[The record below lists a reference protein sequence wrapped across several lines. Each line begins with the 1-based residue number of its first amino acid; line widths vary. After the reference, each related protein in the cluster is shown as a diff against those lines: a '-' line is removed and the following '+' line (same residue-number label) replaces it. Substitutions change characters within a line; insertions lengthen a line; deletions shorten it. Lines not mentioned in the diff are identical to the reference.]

1 MLSPEYLTNV
11 ADPLLKVYEQIED
24 EILIDI
30 AKKINKN
37 LDVSYE
43 TEMWLYGGRDYN
55 ELKKKLK
62 PYFKD
67 IDRRLDLLVEDSIKK
82 HYLDEQNI
90 YSMID
95 KSLMPFVKNKA
106 VLKQIELYQQAM
118 KKQLHSIANT
128 MGVAVN
134 DEFVPLNKLYKHE
147 LNKAIVSTQSGI
159 VDKTKAVRRVI
170 NNISRGGVKIIN
182 YENSGR
188 NYTIESAVSMNI
200 RSSLNRLSGE
210 ISLMNAKEMEHD
222 LMEITAHLGARLSH
236 SAWQGQVVSLS
247 GENTKYLTL
256 EDIGYGEVTGF
267 MGANCKHNWYPFF
280 EGLSSPYSSDFLD
293 ELQNKKVNYNGKEYS
308 YYEATQ
314 VQRRMERDI
323 RNLKKRVMM
332 YDAVGDKE
340 MHIIESFKLKNKR
353 DDYYKFSNTVGINK
367 RLENLHKFGYN
378 KSVSARSVWARNN
391 FEPNKIKYRKGI
403 TGEKYSK
410 ALTQAKKTLPNNI
423 KWRVT
428 QDYSIAEYDKMKLY
442 VTRKGSTFAIKN
454 NGDIVSVAKNMNDN
468 VRGKELIE
476 QAVKFGGTKLD
487 SYDGNYGFYL
497 KCGFE
502 PVSWTKFNEEFAP
515 TDWRKGIDKPEDII
529 FFKYT
534 GKKSNNF
541 ESLED
546 FKKRVKPND
555 YDVSEK
561 IRDKSMIKEKNGKLK
576 NIIDD
581 SDKK

>member
-24 EILIDI
+24 EILFDI
-30 AKKINKN
+30 AKKIKKN

-43 TEMWLYGGRDYN
+43 AEMWLYGGRDYN

-95 KSLMPFVKNKA
+95 KSLMSFVKNKA
-106 VLKQIELYQQAM
+106 VLRQIELYQEAM

-134 DEFVPLNKLYKHE
+134 DKFVPLNKLYKHE

-159 VDKTKAVRRVI
+159 VDKTKAVRRVV
-170 NNISRGGVKIIN
+170 NNISKGGVKFIN

-188 NYTIESAVSMNI
+188 NYTIESAVSMNV

-256 EDIGYGEVTGF
+256 EDIRYGEVTGF

-293 ELQNKKVNYNGKEYS
+293 ELQNKTIHYKGKEYS

-314 VQRRMERDI
+314 IQRQMERDI
-323 RNLKKRVMM
+323 RNIKKSLLM
-332 YDAVGDKE
+332 YNEIDDKE
-340 MHIIESFKLKNKR
+340 MFMINSAKRKIKKDEYESFCRLIK
-353 DDYYKFSNTVGINK
+353 TPT
-367 RLENLHKFGYN
+367 RLENTQKMYYN
-378 KSVSARSVWARNN
+378 KHISGKSVASNIKVKNN
-391 FEPNKIKYRKGI
+391 EILSDIMSKNWTDTYKRKVLKAYDDFEKQGCITDTHFLTNYLERCNKNKYKKISFDNVISLINQGKTHIQEDGRFLYFSEEMQLLIVQNEKNNIFITFIRRKN
-403 TGEKYSK
+403 
-410 ALTQAKKTLPNNI
+410 AKKGW
-423 KWRVT
+423 K
-428 QDYSIAEYDKMKLY
+428 
-442 VTRKGSTFAIKN
+442 
-454 NGDIVSVAKNMNDN
+454 
-468 VRGKELIE
+468 
-476 QAVKFGGTKLD
+476 
-487 SYDGNYGFYL
+487 
-497 KCGFE
+497 KC
-502 PVSWTKFNEEFAP
+502 
-515 TDWRKGIDKPEDII
+515 
-529 FFKYT
+529 
-534 GKKSNNF
+534 
-541 ESLED
+541 
-546 FKKRVKPND
+546 
-555 YDVSEK
+555 
-561 IRDKSMIKEKNGKLK
+561 
-576 NIIDD
+576 
-581 SDKK
+581 

>member
-24 EILIDI
+24 EILTDI

-43 TEMWLYGGRDYN
+43 TEMWLYSGRDYN

-67 IDRRLDLLVEDSIKK
+67 IDTKLDLLVEDSIKK

-106 VLKQIELYQQAM
+106 VLKQIELYQEAM

-147 LNKAIVSTQSGI
+147 LNKAIVSTRSGI

-170 NNISRGGVKIIN
+170 NNISKGGVKFVN

-188 NYTIESAVSMNI
+188 NYTLESAVSMNV

-222 LMEITAHLGARLSH
+222 LMETTAHLGARLSH
-236 SAWQGQVVSLS
+236 SVWQGQIVSLS
-247 GENTKYLTL
+247 GENTKYLSL

-280 EGLSSPYSSDFLD
+280 EGLSSPYSSDYLE
-293 ELQNKKVNYNGKEYS
+293 ELQSKTIHYKGKEYS

-314 VQRRMERDI
+314 IQRQMERDI
-323 RNLKKRVMM
+323 RNIKKSLLM
-332 YDAVGDKE
+332 YNEIDDKE
-340 MHIIESFKLKNKR
+340 MFMINSAKRKIKKDEYESFSKLIK
-353 DDYYKFSNTVGINK
+353 TPT
-367 RLENLHKFGYN
+367 RLENTQKLYYN
-378 KSVSARSVWARNN
+378 KHISGKSVASNIKVKNN
-391 FEPNKIKYRKGI
+391 EILSDIMSKNWTDTYKRKVLKAYNDFEKQGYITDTHFLTNYLRRQNKSKFPDVNFDDVIGLIKQGKTHIQEDGRFLYFNKEMQLLMVQNEKNNIFITFIRRK
-403 TGEKYSK
+403 S
-410 ALTQAKKTLPNNI
+410 AKKGW
-423 KWRVT
+423 K
-428 QDYSIAEYDKMKLY
+428 
-442 VTRKGSTFAIKN
+442 
-454 NGDIVSVAKNMNDN
+454 
-468 VRGKELIE
+468 
-476 QAVKFGGTKLD
+476 
-487 SYDGNYGFYL
+487 
-497 KCGFE
+497 KC
-502 PVSWTKFNEEFAP
+502 
-515 TDWRKGIDKPEDII
+515 
-529 FFKYT
+529 
-534 GKKSNNF
+534 
-541 ESLED
+541 
-546 FKKRVKPND
+546 
-555 YDVSEK
+555 
-561 IRDKSMIKEKNGKLK
+561 
-576 NIIDD
+576 
-581 SDKK
+581 

>member
-24 EILIDI
+24 EILFDI
-30 AKKINKN
+30 AKKIKKN

-106 VLKQIELYQQAM
+106 VLKQIELYQEAM

-134 DEFVPLNKLYKHE
+134 DKFVPLNQLYKHE
-147 LNKAIVSTQSGI
+147 LNKAIVSTQSGVI
-159 VDKTKAVRRVI
+159 DKTKAVRRVI
-170 NNISRGGVKIIN
+170 NNISRGGVKFIN

-188 NYTIESAVSMNI
+188 NYTLESAVSMNV

-210 ISLMNAKEMEHD
+210 ISLMNAKEVEHD

-236 SAWQGQVVSLS
+236 SVWQGQIVSLS

-293 ELQNKKVNYNGKEYS
+293 ELQNKTIHYKGKEYS

-314 VQRRMERDI
+314 IQRQMERDI
-323 RNLKKRVMM
+323 RNIKKSLLM
-332 YDAVGDKE
+332 YNEIDDKE
-340 MHIIESFKLKNKR
+340 MFMINSAKRKIKKDEYESFCKLIK
-353 DDYYKFSNTVGINK
+353 TPT
-367 RLENLHKFGYN
+367 RLENTQKLYYN
-378 KSVSARSVWARNN
+378 KHISGKSVAS
-391 FEPNKIKYRKGI
+391 
-403 TGEKYSK
+403 
-410 ALTQAKKTLPNNI
+410 NI
-423 KWRVT
+423 KV
-428 QDYSIAEYDKMKLY
+428 
-442 VTRKGSTFAIKN
+442 KN
-454 NGDIVSVAKNMNDN
+454 NEILSDIVSKNWTDTYKRKVLKVYDDFEKQGCITDTHFLTNYLRRQNKSKFPN
-468 VRGKELIE
+468 VTFDDVIGLIKQGKTHIQE
-476 QAVKFGGTKLD
+476 
-487 SYDGNYGFYL
+487 DGRFLY
-497 KCGFE
+497 
-502 PVSWTKFNEEFAP
+502 FNEEMQLLMVQ
-515 TDWRKGIDKPEDII
+515 
-529 FFKYT
+529 
-534 GKKSNNF
+534 N
-541 ESLED
+541 
-546 FKKRVKPND
+546 
-555 YDVSEK
+555 
-561 IRDKSMIKEKNGKLK
+561 EKNNIFITFIRRK
-576 NIIDD
+576 NA
-581 SDKK
+581 KKGWKKC

>member
-43 TEMWLYGGRDYN
+43 TEMWLYSGRDYN

-67 IDRRLDLLVEDSIKK
+67 IDTKLDLLVEDSIKK

-106 VLKQIELYQQAM
+106 VLKQIELYQEAM

-134 DEFVPLNKLYKHE
+134 DEFIPLNKLYKHE
-147 LNKAIVSTQSGI
+147 LNKAIVSTRSGLI
-159 VDKTKAVRRVI
+159 DKTKAVRRVI
-170 NNISRGGVKIIN
+170 NNISKGGVKFVN

-188 NYTIESAVSMNI
+188 NYTLESAVSMNV

-210 ISLMNAKEMEHD
+210 ISLINAKEMEHD
-222 LMEITAHLGARLSH
+222 LMEITVHLGARLSH
-236 SAWQGQVVSLS
+236 SVWQGQIVSLS

-280 EGLSSPYSSDFLD
+280 EGLSSPYSSDYLE
-293 ELQNKKVNYNGKEYS
+293 ELQSKTIHYKGKEYS

-314 VQRRMERDI
+314 IQRQMERDI
-323 RNLKKRVMM
+323 RNIKKSLLM
-332 YDAVGDKE
+332 YNEIDDKE
-340 MHIIESFKLKNKR
+340 MFMINSAKRKIKKDEYESFCKLIK
-353 DDYYKFSNTVGINK
+353 TPT
-367 RLENLHKFGYN
+367 RLENTQKLYYN
-378 KSVSARSVWARNN
+378 KHISGKSVAS
-391 FEPNKIKYRKGI
+391 
-403 TGEKYSK
+403 
-410 ALTQAKKTLPNNI
+410 NI
-423 KWRVT
+423 KVKNNEILSDIMSKNWTDTYKRKVLKVYNEFQDNNLNVSDHFAVSYLKRINSSNIDKEKLLNTMKDKVKFKEWNERKKEFNLIRYDEVNLIRVVSNKDDT
-428 QDYSIAEYDKMKLY
+428 VYITFMIDKENQIKNKLEKGVWLEYD
-442 VTRKGSTFAIKN
+442 
-454 NGDIVSVAKNMNDN
+454 NG
-468 VRGKELIE
+468 
-476 QAVKFGGTKLD
+476 
-487 SYDGNYGFYL
+487 
-497 KCGFE
+497 
-502 PVSWTKFNEEFAP
+502 
-515 TDWRKGIDKPEDII
+515 
-529 FFKYT
+529 
-534 GKKSNNF
+534 
-541 ESLED
+541 
-546 FKKRVKPND
+546 
-555 YDVSEK
+555 
-561 IRDKSMIKEKNGKLK
+561 
-576 NIIDD
+576 
-581 SDKK
+581 

>member
-67 IDRRLDLLVEDSIKK
+67 IDTKLDLLVEDSIKK

-106 VLKQIELYQQAM
+106 VLKQIELYQEAM

-134 DEFVPLNKLYKHE
+134 DKFVPLNQLYKHE
-147 LNKAIVSTQSGI
+147 LNKAIVSTQSGVI
-159 VDKTKAVRRVI
+159 DKTKAVRRVI
-170 NNISRGGVKIIN
+170 NNISRGGVKFIN

-188 NYTIESAVSMNI
+188 NYTLESAVSMNV

-210 ISLMNAKEMEHD
+210 ISLMNAKEVEHD

-236 SAWQGQVVSLS
+236 SVWQGQIVSLS

-280 EGLSSPYSSDFLD
+280 EGLSSPYSSDYL
-293 ELQNKKVNYNGKEYS
+293 EKLQSKTIHYKGKEYS

-314 VQRRMERDI
+314 IQRQMERDI
-323 RNLKKRVMM
+323 RNIKKSLLM
-332 YDAVGDKE
+332 YNEIDDKE
-340 MHIIESFKLKNKR
+340 MFMINSAKRKIKKDEYESFCKLIK
-353 DDYYKFSNTVGINK
+353 TPT
-367 RLENLHKFGYN
+367 RLENTQKLYYN
-378 KSVSARSVWARNN
+378 KHISGKSVASNIKVKNN
-391 FEPNKIKYRKGI
+391 EILSDIMSKNWTDTYKRKVLKAYDDFEKQGCITDTHFLTNYLERCNKNKYKKISFDNVISLINQGKTHIQEDGRFLYFSEEMQLLIVQNEKNNIFITFIRRKN
-403 TGEKYSK
+403 
-410 ALTQAKKTLPNNI
+410 AKKGW
-423 KWRVT
+423 K
-428 QDYSIAEYDKMKLY
+428 
-442 VTRKGSTFAIKN
+442 
-454 NGDIVSVAKNMNDN
+454 
-468 VRGKELIE
+468 
-476 QAVKFGGTKLD
+476 
-487 SYDGNYGFYL
+487 
-497 KCGFE
+497 KC
-502 PVSWTKFNEEFAP
+502 
-515 TDWRKGIDKPEDII
+515 
-529 FFKYT
+529 
-534 GKKSNNF
+534 
-541 ESLED
+541 
-546 FKKRVKPND
+546 
-555 YDVSEK
+555 
-561 IRDKSMIKEKNGKLK
+561 
-576 NIIDD
+576 
-581 SDKK
+581 

>member
-43 TEMWLYGGRDYN
+43 TEMWLYSGRDYN

-67 IDRRLDLLVEDSIKK
+67 IDTKLDLLVEDSIKK

-106 VLKQIELYQQAM
+106 VLKQIELYQEAM

-134 DEFVPLNKLYKHE
+134 DEFVSLNKLYKHE
-147 LNKAIVSTQSGI
+147 LNKAIVSTRSGI

-170 NNISRGGVKIIN
+170 NNISKGGVKFVN

-188 NYTIESAVSMNI
+188 NYTLESAVSMNV

-222 LMEITAHLGARLSH
+222 LMETTAHLGARLSH
-236 SAWQGQVVSLS
+236 SVWQGQIVSLS
-247 GENTKYLTL
+247 GENTKYLSL

-280 EGLSSPYSSDFLD
+280 EGLSSPYSSDYLE
-293 ELQNKKVNYNGKEYS
+293 ELQSKTIHYKGKEYS

-314 VQRRMERDI
+314 IQRQMERDI
-323 RNLKKRVMM
+323 RNIKKSLLM
-332 YDAVGDKE
+332 YNEIDDKE
-340 MHIIESFKLKNKR
+340 MFMINSAKRKLKKDEYESFCKLIK
-353 DDYYKFSNTVGINK
+353 TPT
-367 RLENLHKFGYN
+367 RLENTQKLYYN
-378 KSVSARSVWARNN
+378 KHISGKSVIANKEIIDLANKKYNLSNSSLNVKMYELDEKLRR
-391 FEPNKIKYRKGI
+391 KIKNDYNLIIHEGRQGKHIRNHNNYSGKSYI
-403 TGEKYSK
+403 LDTINPQDLVDKFAGTGDIKRIQTTGKWINKQFFMNDVPIGYVIDEETKKEILTRRFAIHYSK
-410 ALTQAKKTLPNNI
+410 
-423 KWRVT
+423 
-428 QDYSIAEYDKMKLY
+428 DKG
-442 VTRKGSTFAIKN
+442 TH
-454 NGDIVSVAKNMNDN
+454 IVP
-468 VRGKELIE
+468 I
-476 QAVKFGGTKLD
+476 
-487 SYDGNYGFYL
+487 
-497 KCGFE
+497 
-502 PVSWTKFNEEFAP
+502 
-515 TDWRKGIDKPEDII
+515 
-529 FFKYT
+529 
-534 GKKSNNF
+534 
-541 ESLED
+541 LE
-546 FKKRVKPND
+546 KR
-555 YDVSEK
+555 
-561 IRDKSMIKEKNGKLK
+561 
-576 NIIDD
+576 
-581 SDKK
+581 